1 MSIIEICDL
10 TYSYN
15 PHTSFEKKAL
25 DNISFTIEKGEF
37 LGIVGTNGSG
47 KSTLIQHFNGLL
59 WPESGNIFVLGRN
72 TRDKN
77 YRDQLWKKVGLVFQF
92 PEQQLFEATV
102 FDELAYGLRNM
113 GLNKQEIDTRVNEAL
128 ENVGL
133 DPEQLRTSSPFCLSG
148 GMMRRVAVASILA
161 MKQEILVLDEPTAG
175 LDPEG
180 SAHILQTIKKY
191 QQENKV
197 TVVLV
202 SHCINELILLADR
215 LVVLDNGKVGAWGST
230 RDVLAQDDLQH
241 YDRLF
246 PDYIRILFDL
256 KKHGWKINTGMLTV
270 EEAANELGRVLKGG
284 G

>member
-1 MSIIEICDL
+1 M
-10 TYSYN
+10 
-15 PHTSFEKKAL
+15 
-25 DNISFTIEKGEF
+25 
-37 LGIVGTNGSG
+37 
-47 KSTLIQHFNGLL
+47 
-59 WPESGNIFVLGRN
+59 GRN